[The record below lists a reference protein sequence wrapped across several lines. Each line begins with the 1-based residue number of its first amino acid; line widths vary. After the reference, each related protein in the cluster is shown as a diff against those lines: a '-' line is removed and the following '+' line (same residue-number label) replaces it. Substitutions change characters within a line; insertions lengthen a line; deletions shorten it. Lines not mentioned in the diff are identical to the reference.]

1 MDNLLKVLMDKA
13 NLDEKTAE
21 KVLDV
26 VKEFVVDKLPD
37 AASKPVLQALDGIET
52 DDAMDMAK
60 NVLGKFL

>member
-1 MDNLLKVLMDKA
+1 MDNLLKALINKA

-26 VKEFVVDKLPD
+26 VKEFVVDKLPE
-37 AASKPVLQALDGIET
+37 AASKPVLQALDGVEV
-52 DDAMDMAK
+52 DDAVDMAK